1 MMMQVKCRF
10 IHIGVDM
17 VMRKWLQR
25 TAMMGRGVVETA
37 MQIKPD
43 HDCLQETLPFYTAL
57 HKPWTGGTMS
67 RTHFSFKY
75 SIKKFEPSEFECK
88 LNMLCFQWFFH
99 S

>member
-10 IHIGVDM
+10 INIGVDM
-17 VMRKWLQR
+17 VMRKWLQQ

-57 HKPWTGGTMS
+57 ISLGQVVLCHGLIS
-67 RTHFSFKY
+67 A
-75 SIKKFEPSEFECK
+75 
-88 LNMLCFQWFFH
+88 LNIPLKSLNQANL
-99 S
+99 SVN